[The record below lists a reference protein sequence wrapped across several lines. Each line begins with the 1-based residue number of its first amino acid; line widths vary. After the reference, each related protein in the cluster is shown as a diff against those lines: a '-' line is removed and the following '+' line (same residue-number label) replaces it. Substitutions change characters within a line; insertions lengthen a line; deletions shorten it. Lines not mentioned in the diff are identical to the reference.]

1 MRSFSLQTS
10 LLALLAIAI
19 ALPAVA
25 NDCSECGLRHPGS
38 RSRELAVLNTTDL
51 VNHLREPSSSSY
63 DWSKVDRLPVRT
75 RPTTDQTIAMND
87 HSALVKAMQT
97 DKVTFYKLR
106 YLLPTRFKIADGKEF
121 QPIIDDVMLKMAST
135 DSGKQAMCSF
145 AVDSE
150 KDVEQYFS
158 VSNAAAKKIKAGCK
172 GVKVPEPVVNRL
184 RIMRRVIPPFQPIPA
199 VPPKK
204 FVFIFSDTARPGV
217 EAYTSQQNV
226 TYMVLGRETMN
237 PDHVLRTTAHEM
249 AISYDQLSRVAY
261 LYDPTSWDQTLG
273 LAYGRN
279 SYEGAPFEKK
289 SSAEVQ
295 ELKCA
300 YRDPA
305 IKYAATAQ
313 RAFRFEDSVV
323 NELGDTQRS
332 PSVAANGTC
341 AQILAKNSV
350 LLESMARAVSWET
363 GGYKTSCEKEGGV
376 ARDPKARVQQLLSR
390 IRTMEKLKLKDQRNG
405 KTVSFCDEVMTPRL
419 GPNELDIYSGG
430 PRPRMGGTEYTPS
443 DDSLERALR
452 GESLTKEELNRLG
465 DSLSF
470 PNMDQLYREEDAR
483 GRNVQ

>member
-1 MRSFSLQTS
+1 MRSLSFQTTPYA
-10 LLALLAIAI
+10 LLVLLLAIP
-19 ALPAVA
+19 ALGD
-25 NDCSECGLRHPGS
+25 DCAECGLRRSGE
-38 RSRELAVLNTTDL
+38 RSRELAVLNTMDL
-51 VNHLREPSSSSY
+51 VSNFREPSSSSY
-63 DWSKVDRLPVRT
+63 DWSKVDRLPYQR
-75 RPTTDQTIAMND
+75 RPTTNQTIAMDDN
-87 HSALVKAMQT
+87 SALVKAMKT

-106 YLLPTRFKIADGKEF
+106 YLLPTKFKIADGKEF

-135 DSGKQAMCSF
+135 PSGKQAMCSF

-150 KDVEQYFS
+150 KDVEMYFS

-172 GVKVPEPVVNRL
+172 GVKVPEPVANRL
-184 RIMRRVIPPFQPIPA
+184 RNMRAVIPPFQPIPA

-237 PDHVLRTTAHEM
+237 PDHMLRAVSHEM
-249 AISYDQLSRVAY
+249 AISYDQLSRVGY

-289 SSAEVQ
+289 TSAEVQ

-305 IKYAATAQ
+305 IKYAITAQ
-313 RAFRFEDSVV
+313 RAFKFEDSVV

-332 PSVAANGTC
+332 PAVAASGTC
-341 AQILAKNSV
+341 GQILAKNSV
-350 LLESMARAVSWET
+350 LLESMARAVSWES
-363 GGYKTSCEKEGGV
+363 GWYEASCKKEGGI
-376 ARDPKARVQQLLSR
+376 AKDPKVRVQQLVTR
-390 IRTMEKLKLKDQRNG
+390 IRTMEKLKLKDQRTG

-430 PRPRMGGTEYTPS
+430 PRPRMGGTEYSPS

-452 GESLTKEELNRLG
+452 GETLSDEESAKLG
-465 DSLSF
+465 GSLSY

-483 GRNVQ
+483 GRNNQ